1 MEKHIKNEVIDMVRI
16 AQFKCYALPAPNV
29 TAEYDVSPPAGT
41 YSSWNSMS
49 LIECVQI
56 RRELGAEDLP

>member
-1 MEKHIKNEVIDMVRI
+1 MVRI